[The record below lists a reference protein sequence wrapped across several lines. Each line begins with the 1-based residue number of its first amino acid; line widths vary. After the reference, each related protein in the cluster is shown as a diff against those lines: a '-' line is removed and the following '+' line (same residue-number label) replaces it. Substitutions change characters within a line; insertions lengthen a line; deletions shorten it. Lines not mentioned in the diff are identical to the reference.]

1 MRLPHPPH
9 PHCDLKFW
17 SRILSIF
24 TALEHN
30 LSQHTLDFGSI
41 TLEQK
46 VVFNNTR
53 SGGSIPFCLNFVC
66 SCRNAVPPD
75 KGDGGESVSSSWCTG
90 GGFRSEP
97 KAAGAA
103 AAAMREQRTGA
114 AGPVLSLC
122 TEPAAVPCRAVPGS
136 CLLPQPG
143 RCPDPSRTPRR
154 GGGLRPERG
163 SAAAGGRGCWCC
175 RLPGA
180 GAEASRAASAVARR
194 RMARGAPGPVPSLS
208 AELAASSPPRPILP
222 SPLVFHL
229 LPFLLLFFRFLPTL
243 PTCLLFPPSGPLR
256 NSPPLF
262 HFFFPFPSYVPS
274 PLGWHSTRWGW
285 EFLCLQAWQ
294 SLWAHTTCPKDTNLC
309 RQQVGCSPL
318 RAQKT
323 FLWTS
328 ERTGRGTGAAS
339 SAFLEVS
346 EILQALM
353 SIPHAHWSAGLGL
366 LLPRDSS

>member
-1 MRLPHPPH
+1 MFLITRDLGVLFPFASTLFVVVGTPSRLTKETVEKAFP
-9 PHCDLKFW
+9 
-17 SRILSIF
+17 
-24 TALEHN
+24 AAGV
-30 LSQHTLDFGSI
+30 Q
-41 TLEQK
+41 
-46 VVFNNTR
+46 
-53 SGGSIPFCLNFVC
+53 
-66 SCRNAVPPD
+66 A
-75 KGDGGESVSSSWCTG
+75 
-90 GGFRSEP
+90 GGFALNPRLRALLPRRCGSRGRGRRVP
-97 KAAGAA
+97 SFPSVPS
-103 AAAMREQRTGA
+103 R
-114 AGPVLSLC
+114 P
-122 TEPAAVPCRAVPGS
+122 PCRAVPGS

-163 SAAAGGRGCWCC
+163 PAAAGGRGCWCC

-294 SLWAHTTCPKDTNLC
+294 SL
-309 RQQVGCSPL
+309 
-318 RAQKT
+318 
-323 FLWTS
+323 
-328 ERTGRGTGAAS
+328 
-339 SAFLEVS
+339 
-346 EILQALM
+346 
-353 SIPHAHWSAGLGL
+353 
-366 LLPRDSS
+366 

>member
-53 SGGSIPFCLNFVC
+53 SGGSIPLCLNFVC

-97 KAAGAA
+97 TAAGAA

-122 TEPAAVPCRAVPGS
+122 TEPAAVPCRAGLLPAPPARALPRPFPDPAARRRAPARAGS
-136 CLLPQPG
+136 GSGRREGLLVLPLTWGRGRGQQGGQRRGQETHGPWGAGSRPFPLRRAGCLLSSPA
-143 RCPDPSRTPRR
+143 DPPFSPSLSSPPLSPPFFPLSPYPPYLFALPTVRPPPELPSSFPLLLPFSF
-154 GGGLRPERG
+154 LRPEP
-163 SAAAGGRGCWCC
+163 AG
-175 RLPGA
+175 
-180 GAEASRAASAVARR
+180 
-194 RMARGAPGPVPSLS
+194 MA
-208 AELAASSPPRPILP
+208 
-222 SPLVFHL
+222 
-229 LPFLLLFFRFLPTL
+229 
-243 PTCLLFPPSGPLR
+243 
-256 NSPPLF
+256 
-262 HFFFPFPSYVPS
+262 
-274 PLGWHSTRWGW
+274 
-285 EFLCLQAWQ
+285 
-294 SLWAHTTCPKDTNLC
+294 
-309 RQQVGCSPL
+309 
-318 RAQKT
+318 
-323 FLWTS
+323 
-328 ERTGRGTGAAS
+328 
-339 SAFLEVS
+339 
-346 EILQALM
+346 
-353 SIPHAHWSAGLGL
+353 
-366 LLPRDSS
+366 